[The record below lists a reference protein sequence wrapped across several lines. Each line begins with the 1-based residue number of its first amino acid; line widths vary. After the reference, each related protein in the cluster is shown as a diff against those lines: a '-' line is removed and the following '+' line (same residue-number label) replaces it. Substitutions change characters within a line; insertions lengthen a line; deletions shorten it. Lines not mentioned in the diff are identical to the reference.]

1 MADEITIV
9 VRAEDQFSGV
19 LSNFGNIITGIKSAI
34 DLIGQAFDAAAGL
47 ITPFINSASESEQA
61 VARLEGIL
69 RATGGAAGVTS
80 QDMQNLASQL
90 QGVTRFSDETILA
103 GTALLLTFRNISGDT
118 LERTIPAMLDM
129 AEIFGSVDSA
139 AMQLGKALNEPA
151 TMLGALSRAGVTFS
165 TEQKEMI
172 KNFVEMGD
180 VASAQNI
187 ILTEVEKQVGSLSEA
202 MGMTFAGQVEIAKN
216 KLDEIRE
223 TIGNAVLPVL
233 TDLLIR
239 LSEFVSQP
247 EVIEFFQDLAASI
260 SEFATNLDL
269 GDKLSNFL
277 DQIMTAM
284 QTGDWSAVWDSI
296 KQAFADAWNFIW
308 PVIDELFA
316 RLFNWM
322 ESKVQEWIDGGGAD
336 RLSNSIIDALNTT
349 FMAPEFQSKAAL
361 AFETLFNIFIDAIG
375 LIKWNE
381 IWSTIGGNIS
391 DALDLRNFFR
401 IDEIQDAWKQIGIDI
416 IKGLSLGLS
425 IDNMKYNILTFINN
439 VIDYF
444 KQILGISS
452 PSTVFMQIGVN
463 IVAGLVAGLTAA
475 TAWLINT
482 VENIIEMILAPF
494 IPILNLLGIDT
505 SGLTGGSTGTVGT
518 AGTVTSDS
526 GLGAGLGQPVTNNY
540 YGPVYFMGAG
550 EPGSYYD
557 CPSPN
562 PLMQATSG
570 SLTTSAI

>member
-570 SLTTSAI
+570 SLATSAI